1 MKNMETTEHKYERR
15 HFHSGGKRRIGW
27 ILMGIVGFTAFAFLF
42 GAVVMWLWNWLMPV
56 IFHLGIIT
64 YWQAV
69 GLAILGRLLFGS
81 LHHGGSHHRRYHM
94 HGPWR
99 HRFHGRDGRNCRDYA
114 NGDKWSFYEQYWN
127 EEGENAFNEYIKRKN
142 ETEVKQ

>member
-1 MKNMETTEHKYERR
+1 METTENKYERR
-15 HFHSGGKRRIGW
+15 HWHGRGKRRIGW
-27 ILMGIVGFTAFAFLF
+27 IFLGIVGFTAFAFLF

-56 IFHLGIIT
+56 IFHLGIIS

-81 LHHGGSHHRRYHM
+81 FHHGGPHHGRYHM
-94 HGPWR
+94 HGPWK
-99 HRFHGRDGRNCRDYA
+99 HRFHMGDKRNCGDYS
-114 NGDKWSFYEQYWN
+114 NSEKWSYYEQYWN

-142 ETEVKQ
+142 EKEVKQ